1 MGVFFRDN
9 MNIPAEAVISLFIYI
24 VASTVGFIW
33 WMATQTIT
41 LQFVREDLAKA
52 NKILLGFETM
62 YATKIELSKVE
73 TSVDKAHERIDMI
86 TSNHKG

>member
-1 MGVFFRDN
+1 

-52 NKILLGFETM
+52 NKILTGFEVI
-62 YATKIELSKVE
+62 YATKNELSRVE
-73 TSVDKAHERIDMI
+73 TTVAAAHRRIDEM
-86 TSNHKG
+86 NK